1 MAWNEQAVI
10 ECQFRFT
17 CPKVWDNLQP
27 TQQEGI
33 RHCPECNRDVHLA
46 LTEEDFRRHADGGH
60 CVAVRVLHPVL
71 SGEDRR
77 EAYVVGK
84 VNVPY
89 NSHVSSQGKTPGIWE
104 SLLRCCGKRGMGG
117 VGVGAVV

>member
-1 MAWNEQAVI
+1 M
-10 ECQFRFT
+10 
-17 CPKVWDNLQP
+17 
-27 TQQEGI
+27 
-33 RHCPECNRDVHLA
+33 
-46 LTEEDFRRHADGGH
+46 
-60 CVAVRVLHPVL
+60 L

-77 EAYVVGK
+77 EVYVVGK

-117 VGVGAVV
+117 VGRRVKPLFTRGGVVFEKRRTIGYPNIPIVGSMGRKGGMIGVFARPGGSFARRSIITP